1 MKMNRKAV
9 WIVALGIVLIGILI
23 AVIYPCFS
31 LQTKEEACL
40 QMYSVLK
47 EEIFSRAEVEDGFIA
62 LYDPEG
68 VLLGNIPDGTNCR
81 FVKYILFENNQ
92 YYFILHRSVDDTEG
106 ILISPDNSVCMDGL
120 SGIKRLG
127 GNTYYF
133 QTN

>member
-1 MKMNRKAV
+1 MKRNRRAV
-9 WIVALGIVLIGILI
+9 WLAALGVLVIGLLT

-47 EEIFSRAEVEDGFIA
+47 EAIFSRAEVEDSFIA

-68 VLLGNIPDGTNCR
+68 VLLRSIPGGTNRR

-92 YYFILHRSVDDTEG
+92 YYFILRGSVDDTEG